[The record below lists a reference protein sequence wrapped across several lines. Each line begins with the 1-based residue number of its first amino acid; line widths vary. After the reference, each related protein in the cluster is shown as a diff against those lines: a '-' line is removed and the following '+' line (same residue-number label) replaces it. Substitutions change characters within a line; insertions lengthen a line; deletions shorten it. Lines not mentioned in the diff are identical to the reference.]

1 MQRVVAT
8 LIKELQLLSKDK
20 TGITVL
26 FIMPMML
33 VIIMTLI
40 QNEAYKSLNESGI
53 PVLLVNHDHDSLGFA
68 IEKGFA
74 DNPMCDLTVD
84 RGERFAQEKTVRERV
99 LQGEYLV
106 ALIIPKGATNKLR
119 NDLGGMMDSYLNGDS
134 VINVEQAFRQIEF
147 QIITDPLA
155 RESFVMAM
163 SSGLKEVVASIK
175 TKVFFQIVTQK
186 INGVI
191 GSSNEVQFPDD
202 DFFVFQ
208 ESNAAS
214 DENKTYIP
222 NAVQHNVP
230 AWAIFSIF
238 FIVLPLAGSI
248 ISERTTG
255 VYVRM
260 HTFPGSYLSIL
271 SGKIITYIAIAIL
284 QFLIVLALG
293 KFLLP
298 MMGLPV
304 LFIGEHWGAL
314 ALLTLAVSVTAVGYG
329 FLVGT
334 VFDTPQQSAIF
345 GGISVLIMSALG
357 GIWVPLNIMPEHMQ
371 QIAGVSP
378 LNWALKGYYE
388 LFIKSGDWQDI
399 QWHVLKLSLF
409 FVSSISLSYYFH
421 RLKRRME

>member
-1 MQRVVAT
+1 MKRLIAT
-8 LIKELQLLSKDK
+8 CIKELQLLAKDK

-26 FIMPMML
+26 FVMPMLL
-33 VIIMTLI
+33 VVLMTLI

-53 PVLLVNHDHDSLGFA
+53 PVLLVNHDQDSLGYA

-74 DNPMCDLTVD
+74 DNPMCNLTVD
-84 RGERFAQEKTVRERV
+84 HGERFAESKKVRQSV
-99 LQGEYLV
+99 LQGEFLI
-106 ALIIPKGATNKLR
+106 ALIIPSGATDKLR
-119 NDLGGMMDSYLNGDS
+119 SDLGQMMDSYLEGDTI
-134 VINVEQAFRQIEF
+134 INMDQSFRQIEF
-147 QIITDPLA
+147 EIITDPLA
-155 RESFVMAM
+155 RQSFVMAM

-191 GSSNEVQFPDD
+191 GSNNQVSFPDE
-202 DFFVFQ
+202 DFFVFE
-208 ESNAAS
+208 ESSAATE
-214 DENKTYIP
+214 ENSGYVP

-271 SGKIITYIAIAIL
+271 SGKIITYIAIAII

-298 MMGLPV
+298 QLGLPI
-304 LFIGEHWGAL
+304 LYIGENIASL
-314 ALLTLAVSVTAVGYG
+314 SVLTLSVSVTAVGYG
-329 FLVGT
+329 FLIGT

-371 QIAGVSP
+371 QIANISP

-388 LFIKSGDWQDI
+388 LFIKGGGWQDI
-399 QWHVLKLSLF
+399 QWQVLKLTLF
-409 FVSSISLSYYFH
+409 FVSSVLLSYYFH
-421 RLKRRME
+421 NVKRRMA

>member
-1 MQRVVAT
+1 MQRLIAT
-8 LIKELQLLSKDK
+8 LIKELKLLAHDR
-20 TGITVL
+20 TGMTVL
-26 FIMPMML
+26 FVMPMML
-33 VIIMTLI
+33 VIIMTVI

-53 PVLLVNHDHDSLGFA
+53 PVLLVNHDIDSLGIA

-74 DNPMCDLTVD
+74 KNPMCDLTID
-84 RGERFAQEKTVRERV
+84 RGERFDDVDKVRERV

-106 ALIIPKGATNKLR
+106 ALIIPKGATERLR
-119 NDLGGMMDSYLNGDS
+119 SDLGDMMDSYLDGDS
-134 VINVEQAFRQIEF
+134 VIQVEQAFTEIHFE
-147 QIITDPLA
+147 IITDPLA

-175 TKVFFQIVTQK
+175 TKVFFQIVTSK
-186 INGVI
+186 INGVL
-191 GSSNEVQFPDD
+191 GSTNEVSFPDD
-202 DFFVFQ
+202 DFFVFK
-208 ESNAAS
+208 ETNAAAG
-214 DENKTYIP
+214 ENEAYVP

-255 VYVRM
+255 VFVRM

-271 SGKIITYIAIAIL
+271 SGKIVTYIGIALL
-284 QFLIVLALG
+284 QFVMVLALG
-293 KFLLP
+293 KFVLP
-298 MMGLPV
+298 WMGLPV
-304 LFIGEHWGAL
+304 LYIGEHWAALL
-314 ALLTLAVSVTAVGYG
+314 ALTLSVSVTAVGYG
-329 FLVGT
+329 FLIGT

-371 QIAGVSP
+371 QIANISP

-388 LFIKSGDWQDI
+388 LFIKSGDWYDI
-399 QWHVLKLSLF
+399 QWQVLKLTLF
-409 FVSSISLSYYFH
+409 FVFSVSLSYYFH
-421 RLKRRME
+421 KIKRRTN

>member
-1 MQRVVAT
+1 MNRVIAT
-8 LIKELQLLSKDK
+8 CIKELKLLAHDR

-26 FIMPMML
+26 FLMPMML
-33 VIIMTLI
+33 VVIMTLI

-53 PVLLVNHDHDSLGFA
+53 PVLLVNYDLDSLGYA
-68 IEKGFA
+68 IERGFA
-74 DNPMCDLTVD
+74 ENPMCDLTLD
-84 RGERFAQEKTVRERV
+84 HGEQFASIDKVREKV
-99 LQGEYLV
+99 LHGEYLI
-106 ALIIPKGATNKLR
+106 ALIIPSGATERLR
-119 NDLGGMMDSYLNGDS
+119 TELGQMMDSYLDGDS
-134 VINVEQAFRQIEF
+134 AISVEQAFSQVEF

-163 SSGLKEVVASIK
+163 SSGLKEVIASIK
-175 TKVFFQIVTQK
+175 TKVFFQIVTSK
-186 INGVI
+186 INGVL
-191 GSSNEVQFPDD
+191 GTSNEVKFPDD
-202 DFFVFQ
+202 DFFVFE
-208 ESNAAS
+208 ESSAAAGAAES
-214 DENKTYIP
+214 YEP

-238 FIVLPLAGSI
+238 FIVLPLAGSM

-260 HTFPGSYLSIL
+260 HTFPGSYIMIL
-271 SGKIITYIAIAIL
+271 SGKIITYICVALL

-298 MMGLPV
+298 LMGLPI
-304 LFIGEHWGAL
+304 LHIGTHWGAL
-314 ALLTLAVSVTAVGYG
+314 AVLTLAVSVTAVGYG
-329 FLVGT
+329 FLIGT

-371 QIAGVSP
+371 QIANISP

-388 LFIKSGDWQDI
+388 LFIKSGGWAEI
-399 QWHVLKLSLF
+399 QWQVFKLTLF
-409 FVSSISLSYYFH
+409 FVLSVSLSYYFH
-421 RLKRRME
+421 KIKRSLA